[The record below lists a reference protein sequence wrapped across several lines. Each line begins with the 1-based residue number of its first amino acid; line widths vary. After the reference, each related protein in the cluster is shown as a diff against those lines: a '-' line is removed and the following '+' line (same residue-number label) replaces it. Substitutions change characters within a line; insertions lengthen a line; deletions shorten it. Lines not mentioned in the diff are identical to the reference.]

1 MKNKFQIHARAEQP
15 KPCNQ
20 EFRADCA
27 SIFLYQG
34 AERVEDEDVTISK
47 QDLNP
52 GYVEVICWKI
62 LLHFRPRFENL

>member
-1 MKNKFQIHARAEQP
+1 MPQQ
-15 KPCNQ
+15 PCNQ
-20 EFRADCA
+20 EFRADLA

-34 AERVEDEDVTISK
+34 AERVEDEDVTFSK

-62 LLHFRPRFENL
+62 LLHLRLS